1 VSRRIPG
8 GLALAAIAS
17 ACALLLFAAG
27 AQAAVAGPDLG
38 GTRAAALIEESTGA
52 QLYGSNA
59 TSELAI
65 ASTTKL
71 MTALVTLEH
80 VHNLNRLFT
89 QNNFVPAPSDS
100 QVGLVPGE
108 RMSVHDLLLAMLL
121 PSADDAAEDL
131 AYNVGGGS
139 VPRFIAMM
147 NTRARQLG
155 LTHTH
160 YSTPSGLDTP
170 GNHSSATD
178 LTKLASYLLNH
189 QPFFRRAVDTT
200 SAVLHTG
207 NHVREVVNLDD
218 LVAKVP
224 WINGVKTGHTLDA
237 GYVLVSS
244 GTQNGMTLIGAV
256 LGTPSEAS
264 RDANALALLR
274 WGFATF
280 HIVTPVRGGEL
291 LARLNV
297 KDQPSLHAPIIAGAS
312 YRTVLARTDHVR
324 IRLHLP
330 KQLKGP
336 MKRGVVVGSARLIAG
351 GRTLDRIPL
360 VLNRALPAVSAL
372 TRAARFITRP
382 ITLVFL
388 VALLIAALAAIA
400 IVRRERARGRSRVRR
415 KSAHDHHRHAQRRA

>member
-8 GLALAAIAS
+8 GLVLATIAS

-27 AQAAVAGPDLG
+27 AKASGPDLD
-38 GTRAAALIEESTGA
+38 GTHAAALLEESTGA

-59 TSELAI
+59 TAELAI

-80 VHNLNRLFT
+80 VHNLNRMFT
-89 QNNFVPAPSDS
+89 QNDFVPAPSDS
-100 QVGLVPGE
+100 QIGLVPGE

-139 VPRFIAMM
+139 LSRFIAMM

-170 GNHSSATD
+170 GNYSSASD
-178 LTKLASYLLNH
+178 LTKLARYLLTH

-200 SAVLHTG
+200 SAVLQTG
-207 NHVREVVNLDD
+207 NHPREIVNLDD

-224 WINGVKTGHTLDA
+224 WINGVKTGHTLEA

-264 RDANALALLR
+264 RDANALALLQ
-274 WGFATF
+274 WGFASF
-280 HIVTPVRGGEL
+280 HIVSPVHAGTV

-297 KDQPSLHAPIIAGAS
+297 RDQPSLHAPIIAGAS
-312 YRTVLARTDHVR
+312 YRTVLARADRVR
-324 IRLHLP
+324 IRLLLP

-336 MKRGVVVGSARLIAG
+336 MQRGVVVGSAQLIAG

-360 VLNRALPAVSAL
+360 VLARSLPAVSSL
-372 TRAARFITRP
+372 TLAARFITRP

-388 VALLIAALAAIA
+388 VALLVAVLAAFAMI
-400 IVRRERARGRSRVRR
+400 RQRARGRSRVRR